1 MRLGRIEGKV
11 WATVKDER
19 LKGLTLYIMQPL
31 NEDRQPSGSPVV
43 AVDTVGAREGDM
55 VFWVMSSEA
64 CFVLPD
70 RPIPSEASIVG
81 LVDRLDTLHE
91 TKERPEG

>member
-19 LKGLTLYIMQPL
+19 LHGLTLYIMQPM
-31 NEDRQPSGSPVV
+31 NEDGRPSGSPVV
-43 AVDTVGAREGDM
+43 AVDTVGAREGDT

-64 CFVLPD
+64 CFVFPD

-81 LVDRLDTLHE
+81 LVDRLDTDPRSDD
-91 TKERPEG
+91 KQEG